1 MSEFI
6 KGTKFQ
12 YYAMTKDKQ
21 LVYGFDDVNE
31 VKQYCKK
38 NNLKFH
44 NRLYLEKQKIDYND
58 INNWT
63 DSYPEI

>member
-1 MSEFI
+1 MSEFVE
-6 KGTKFQ
+6 GTKFQ
-12 YYAMTKDKQ
+12 YYATTKDNL

-38 NNLKFH
+38 NKLEVH
-44 NRLYLEKQKIDYND
+44 NRLYLEKKNINYND

-63 DSYPEI
+63 DSYPEF